1 MKRRDFVV
9 TSRDVAVHQIH
20 YRRDEVIEWWRCLLL
35 HCMSPFMALFG
46 RDRRVGECLLLR
58 ESGSQDCGA

>member
-35 HCMSPFMALFG
+35 HCMSPFIGTF
-46 RDRRVGECLLLR
+46 
-58 ESGSQDCGA
+58 QT